1 MELFKVVPVKR
12 NSGRAFC
19 ITPETMSAEKRSDQC
34 ALMAAEETI
43 SSDVQE
49 AFPYKA
55 WSLLHL

>member
-1 MELFKVVPVKR
+1 MELLKVVPVKR

-19 ITPETMSAEKRSDQC
+19 ISPETMSAEKRSDQC

-49 AFPYKA
+49 AFPDKA